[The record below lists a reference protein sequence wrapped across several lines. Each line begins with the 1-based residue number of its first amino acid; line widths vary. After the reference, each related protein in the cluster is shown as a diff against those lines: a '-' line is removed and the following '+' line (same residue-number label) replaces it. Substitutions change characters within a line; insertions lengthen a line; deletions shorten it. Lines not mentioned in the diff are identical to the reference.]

1 MCLLYFICE
10 FHVVPLKRFSR
21 DLEKGSYSLLKSA
34 FIIVSG
40 VSFGLM
46 LCMYS
51 FIISAHVSSFL
62 VKGVHILKIP
72 FSLIFG
78 ICVASTNCRAG
89 T

>member
-21 DLEKGSYSLLKSA
+21 DLEKGSSSLLKSA

-40 VSFGLM
+40 VSFGLK
-46 LCMYS
+46 LWMYS
-51 FIISAHVSSFL
+51 FIISSYVSSFL
-62 VKGVHILKIP
+62 AKGVHFLKIS
-72 FSLIFG
+72 FLSIFG
-78 ICVASTNCRAG
+78 ICVASTGCRAD